1 MANKD
6 RQVRIVN
13 LDYKLVVHLSRKE
26 INTLAVIA
34 RFEGNIKTL
43 IAGWAEVSRDAGN
56 DWEATLS
63 DIFSEIRAVHQE
75 DKEFIKRIQSNA

>member
-13 LDYKLVVHLSRKE
+13 LDYKLVIHLSRKE

-43 IAGWAEVSRDAGN
+43 IAGWAEVARDAGT
-56 DWEATLS
+56 DWETTLS
-63 DIFSEIRAVHQE
+63 NIFSEIKAVHQE
-75 DKEFIKRIQSNA
+75 DREFVRRIQSNA